1 MPAERITKSFRDVS
15 ATFQANPLNMDLVAL
30 RNENAIARS
39 IRNLVMTIPG
49 ERPFNPVLGSN
60 VYQLLFE
67 NFDDQTAYAIKTEI
81 ENSIRNFEPR
91 VDLSDVQVTAN
102 VDNYE
107 FDVVIRYII
116 VGIDVLPQ
124 SLSFALEPT
133 R

>member
-1 MPAERITKSFRDVS
+1 MPVERISKAFRDIS
-15 ATFQANPLNMDLVAL
+15 ATFQTNPLNQDLVAL

-67 NFDDQTAYAIKTEI
+67 NFDSQTAFAIQTQI
-81 ENSIRNFEPR
+81 ETTIENFEPR
-91 VDLSDVQVTAN
+91 VELDKVDVVADF
-102 VDNYE
+102 DNHE
-107 FDVVIRYII
+107 FHVVIRYQI
-116 VGIDVLPQ
+116 VGIEASAQ
-124 SLSFALEPT
+124 ELSFALEPT

>member
-39 IRNLVMTIPG
+39 IRNLVMTVPG
-49 ERPFNPVLGSN
+49 ERPFNSELGSN
-60 VYQLLFE
+60 VYRLLFE
-67 NFDDQTAYAIKTEI
+67 NFDNQTSYAIKTEI
-81 ENSIRNFEPR
+81 ETSVRNFEPR
-91 VDLSDVQVTAN
+91 VNLTAVQVSAN
-102 VDNYE
+102 EDNYE
-107 FDVVIRYII
+107 FDVVIRYKI
-116 VGIDVLPQ
+116 VGIDALPQ